1 MEQIYQKPE
10 TAIEQIIWRSEGLF
24 TKEVQ
29 RVKCLNNPLQENAPA
44 GAATPEQGAR
54 KIYHLQNKP
63 KKTVCQMEKK
73 NEQNK
78 N

>member
-1 MEQIYQKPE
+1 MKFTDNLLRCPRCGNTE
-10 TAIEQIIWRSEGLF
+10 IEPDHHYCMICGLRI
-24 TKEVQ
+24 KE
-29 RVKCLNNPLQENAPA
+29 NTPI

>member
-1 MEQIYQKPE
+1 M
-10 TAIEQIIWRSEGLF
+10 
-24 TKEVQ
+24 
-29 RVKCLNNPLQENAPA
+29 KCLNNPLQENAPA

-63 KKTVCQMEKK
+63 KETVCQMEKK